1 MKHHCHFL
9 GFIILWALK
18 LKYFMRTLMNT
29 RPLPW
34 LMRKIFKP
42 HLLVDE
48 KNIQTSS
55 QTEELTDEDIG
66 EVNLLLYI
74 KERFNVSNEAYH
86 KLTMLFK
93 HLPRSWKIQD
103 TIREIGWDLIGPEKL
118 NYLGTLMLPK
128 YYPIKVNLLKFHSC
142 GLNL

>member
-1 MKHHCHFL
+1 MVTDCETSLSFL
-9 GFIILWALK
+9 GLHNFVGTK
-18 LKYFMRTLMNT
+18 VEVFHENTHEYKTLT
-29 RPLPW
+29 Q
-34 LMRKIFKP
+34 
-42 HLLVDE
+42 VDE

-66 EVNLLLYI
+66 EVNLFLYI

-103 TIREIGWDLIGPEKL
+103 TIREIGWDLIDPEKL

-142 GLNL
+142 GLNLQP